1 MSTSNLLLVNQ
12 HKRSPFGYRLK
23 EAFQGIPNK
32 EIAKKLRVSN
42 SAVTTYMLG
51 RIPPAEAL
59 VEISR
64 LTGYSIHWLITG
76 EGEKI
81 ANVDIASDQRRV
93 HTILVTSDKG
103 GAARTT
109 SAVTLAV
116 EFARRGYRTLFIDD
130 PSGNG
135 TMMLFPKMFHL
146 GVEVNKSLRFKIG
159 MPLPEE
165 KKIFRTSIEGLDL
178 CSFEEGYWPTLLKK
192 KVEEVRIKPASIKEE
207 YRFIIIDTLSHINPF
222 RSVNLFTASLLLSAQ
237 VLIPIPACSMAIGA
251 VKMTLGYLRE
261 ANLSSSEINLLGG
274 FLTLV
279 EPGELISQEMRKEL
293 STLIPGKLMKTIVHS
308 REELKAGGD
317 YGPVQLTAPNS
328 IGAAEYAALADE
340 ILETISQTA
349 HEQNLDT
356 VQINKA

>member
-1 MSTSNLLLVNQ
+1 
-12 HKRSPFGYRLK
+12 
-23 EAFQGIPNK
+23 
-32 EIAKKLRVSN
+32 
-42 SAVTTYMLG
+42 
-51 RIPPAEAL
+51 
-59 VEISR
+59 
-64 LTGYSIHWLITG
+64 
-76 EGEKI
+76 
-81 ANVDIASDQRRV
+81 
-93 HTILVTSDKG
+93 
-103 GAARTT
+103 
-109 SAVTLAV
+109 
-116 EFARRGYRTLFIDD
+116 
-130 PSGNG
+130 
-135 TMMLFPKMFHL
+135 
-146 GVEVNKSLRFKIG
+146 
-159 MPLPEE
+159 
-165 KKIFRTSIEGLDL
+165 
-178 CSFEEGYWPTLLKK
+178 
-192 KVEEVRIKPASIKEE
+192 
-207 YRFIIIDTLSHINPF
+207 
-222 RSVNLFTASLLLSAQ
+222 
-237 VLIPIPACSMAIGA
+237 MAIGA